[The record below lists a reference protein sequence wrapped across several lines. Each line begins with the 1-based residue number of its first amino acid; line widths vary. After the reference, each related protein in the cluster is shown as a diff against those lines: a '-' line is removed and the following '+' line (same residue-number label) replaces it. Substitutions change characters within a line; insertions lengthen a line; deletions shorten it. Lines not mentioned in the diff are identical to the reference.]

1 MRSFL
6 AAACLLAAASTA
18 LVAQPGKDAAPTP
31 RELALD
37 NLLAERE
44 SNAAF
49 DKAIADARK
58 HGVPEQSIL
67 EARFLFHVDRRE
79 DAAIAAL
86 LPEFEKHAATFRIED
101 SAVFGFKEDWLAV
114 IEYVK
119 AIHSLQKGDR
129 NAFKQHITEAFWLS
143 PRQGA
148 AFAPHIE
155 RLRLDEAMRSV
166 KLDFNT
172 AMTPLDGGEPV
183 TPAALIKDRKA
194 LLIHFWSPWSRECE
208 AAMQDFATTAKT
220 LLAHDV
226 AVLSLI
232 PDDEAKLLED
242 ARAMRRPLHDKPTG
256 AWLIDSKDSPFG
268 RELRVLDLPVMVLVS
283 PDGKILFNGA
293 PGDAELWNKLREVNA
308 DIARPEAADG
318 DEE

>member
-1 MRSFL
+1 MRLSL
-6 AAACLLAAASTA
+6 TAACILCIVSPT

-44 SNAAF
+44 SNNAF
-49 DKAIADARK
+49 DKAVADARK

-67 EARFLFHVDRRE
+67 EARFLFHVDRRD

-101 SAVFGFKEDWLAV
+101 SAVFGVKEDWLAV

-119 AIHSLQKGDR
+119 AIHSLRKGDR
-129 NAFKQHITEAFWLS
+129 SAFKQHITEAFWLS

-166 KLDFNT
+166 KLDFHI
-172 AMTPLDGGEPV
+172 AMTPLDGGDPV
-183 TPAALIKDRKA
+183 APAALIKDKKA

-208 AAMQDFATTAKT
+208 AAMRDFATTAKS
-220 LLAHDV
+220 LIAHDV

-232 PDDEAKLLED
+232 PDDDPKLLSD
-242 ARAMRRPLHDKPTG
+242 ARAMRQPLHDKPAGT
-256 AWLIDSKDSPFG
+256 WLIDSKDKPFG
-268 RELRVLDLPVMVLVS
+268 RELRVLDLPAMVLVS
-283 PDGKILFNGA
+283 PEGKILFNGTPA
-293 PGDAELWNKLREVNA
+293 DEELWNKLREVNA
-308 DIARPEAADG
+308 SIARPDAARDPG
-318 DEE
+318 E